1 MHKKMS
7 KHLKTLICLLA
18 VVVLVLSN
26 SSSVMA
32 DTSATNNQT
41 DYRLVLEDDA
51 DFFTSDEESDL
62 VDLMEDITIYGN
74 VIVATSTSHSY
85 YSSEDYAVAIYEN
98 KFGEGSDGVVFVI
111 DRDLN
116 NIRNTE
122 EFKVLM
128 KEYEEK
134 HLQEIAADADG
145 DDSAYELK
153 VEEIPFTK
161 EGGVCKVKCAIN
173 GLPLH
178 FIFDTGAADVSISS
192 VEATFMAKNDFLS
205 SSDIIGKQNYQTADG
220 NITEGTIINLKDVKL
235 GSLHLNNIKASVV
248 RKQAA
253 PLLLGQSVLSKL
265 GKIEIDNTKKVLRIT
280 HKQKIN

>member
-98 KFGEGSDGVVFVI
+98 KFGEDSDGVVFVI

-116 NIRNTE
+116 NIYLACEGSAKKIITNSRCDVICDNTYIYATKDYGYDYYTCAYNTLE
-122 EFKVLM
+122 QVYTL
-128 KEYEEK
+128 
-134 HLQEIAADADG
+134 LDG
-145 DDSAYELK
+145 
-153 VEEIPFTK
+153 
-161 EGGVCKVKCAIN
+161 
-173 GLPLH
+173 
-178 FIFDTGAADVSISS
+178 
-192 VEATFMAKNDFLS
+192 
-205 SSDIIGKQNYQTADG
+205 
-220 NITEGTIINLKDVKL
+220 
-235 GSLHLNNIKASVV
+235 
-248 RKQAA
+248 
-253 PLLLGQSVLSKL
+253 
-265 GKIEIDNTKKVLRIT
+265 GKISQPMKYISNAILSVIIAML
-280 HKQKIN
+280 INFIIVMTYARPRKPSARQLLNGTYTNVQVNNPSTRFVNQTRTYSPQSSGSSGGGGHSGGGGGGGHSGGGHSI